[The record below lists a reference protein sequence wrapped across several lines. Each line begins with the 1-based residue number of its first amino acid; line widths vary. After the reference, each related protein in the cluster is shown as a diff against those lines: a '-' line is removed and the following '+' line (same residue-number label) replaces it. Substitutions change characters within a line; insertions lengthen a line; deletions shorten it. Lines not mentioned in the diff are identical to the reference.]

1 MTTKTAQM
9 PTKGEYNDAI
19 DKLDAI
25 YGDNADALM
34 SMISTTRDDEL
45 LHDSNAEQDGLCIGC
60 MTETIADA
68 VTRAVNGKAA

>member
-1 MTTKTAQM
+1 MTDTIQM

-25 YGDNADALM
+25 YGDDADALM

-45 LHDSNAEQDGLCIGC
+45 FHDLNAEQDGLCVGC
-60 MTETIADA
+60 MTEVIAVA